1 MGENRLASLGKNSL
15 LTTDLDDDKRL
26 QLQCIAFKGIAYFGL
41 MIGLVSSKS
50 LAQGIAT
57 HVFAAFHDSI
67 TTDQHNGAYFDDSKP
82 VPAEKIYPWGRDPDD
97 AESLWKL
104 SERIVGQKFE
114 Y

>member
-1 MGENRLASLGKNSL
+1 MLFSVSLASKPSNKGFISVSLQPGVIRTGLANSMGENRLASLGKNSL

-67 TTDQHNGAYFDDSKP
+67 TTDRQYIIWPNL
-82 VPAEKIYPWGRDPDD
+82 E
-97 AESLWKL
+97 
-104 SERIVGQKFE
+104 
-114 Y
+114 